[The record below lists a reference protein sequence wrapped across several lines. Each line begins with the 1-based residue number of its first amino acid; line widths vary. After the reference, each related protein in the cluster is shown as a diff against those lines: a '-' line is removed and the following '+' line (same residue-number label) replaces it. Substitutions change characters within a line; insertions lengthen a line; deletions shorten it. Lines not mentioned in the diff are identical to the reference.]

1 MEYKKSYK
9 KWSNKGKTLNLPYD
23 EKKDQL
29 AEPNHLRRWTMEY
42 VREIRDKFGI
52 QLEEK
57 VLASRICIAIN
68 KPLFTITKVTPQSGK
83 IK

>member
-1 MEYKKSYK
+1 
-9 KWSNKGKTLNLPYD
+9 
-23 EKKDQL
+23 
-29 AEPNHLRRWTMEY
+29 MEY